1 MKNELSNLRAQV
13 KEKQIQ
19 IDELVAQ
26 IKLMADADKALSDM
40 KATLAEKDRTILAL
54 RTQLD
59 QALQAQRDLTDKYAS
74 FEGDIA
80 KMQLKYEEALEL
92 SINLQV

>member
-59 QALQAQRDLTDKYAS
+59 
-74 FEGDIA
+74 
-80 KMQLKYEEALEL
+80 
-92 SINLQV
+92 